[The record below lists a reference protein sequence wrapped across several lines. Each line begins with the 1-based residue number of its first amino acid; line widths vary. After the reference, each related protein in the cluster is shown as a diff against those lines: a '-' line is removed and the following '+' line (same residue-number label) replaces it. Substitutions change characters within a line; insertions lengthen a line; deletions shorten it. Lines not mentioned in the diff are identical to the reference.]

1 MADVTDGDPKH
12 TTSYRLARAAVILLG
27 VLLAIAFV
35 ALVVGLAMRMTGHG
49 PGAGTAAPV
58 PASFTLARGAKIVS
72 LDSQP
77 GRIVL
82 RIRSAAGD
90 EVDIIDTQSGRLV
103 GQIKAP
109 APDAK

>member
-1 MADVTDGDPKH
+1 MSDITREDPKS

-49 PGAGTAAPV
+49 PSTAV
-58 PASFTLARGAKIVS
+58 PAPATFTLARGAKIVS
-72 LDSQP
+72 VDSQP

-82 RIRSAAGD
+82 RIRSPAGD
-90 EVDIIDTQSGRLV
+90 EVDIIDTENGRLV

-109 APDAK
+109 ASGAK